1 MSKKTVKIETSENGV
16 YMQFVPGGT
25 CPQINIV
32 IDNELNRKIAII
44 ANTKDLKKLKAALE
58 NV

>member
-1 MSKKTVKIETSENGV
+1 MSRKTVKIETSEKGV
-16 YMQFVPGGT
+16 YMQFVPGGN

-44 ANTKDLKKLKAALE
+44 ADTKQLKILKDALKD
-58 NV
+58 V